1 MALDRPQPASGR
13 DVTTMTTGTQPALP
27 KNSNPRSERFG
38 RPSSSASTS
47 TTSRTVLVAR
57 PQRSPFWAACAE
69 TARRAGVWVARRRYE
84 LAPLGA
90 TTGLTFASWWAYAD
104 GAGPGSIAICS
115 TLGALST
122 AGAAYSLKHKNP
134 QVAHAAAALAL
145 VFGDIATGMAAGP
158 GPFSLIADG
167 VLTGTAYAFYG
178 PKLIQWRHERMKLHV
193 DTVRARGA
201 LPTAMGMEAADP
213 GLVGSSPEE
222 TALRRALHALTGVT
236 PLDVPAFQQN
246 DNGWAALVIMPAGK
260 NTAPDQIIRKKAQLA
275 SNLGLPGT
283 LHLTKGDDDNHLVVR
298 LVTSDALAGTVPYA
312 DDDCTSMA
320 DPVRL
325 GPDEHGS
332 PASITVLYRHTLIA
346 GASDWGK
353 SGLSNLIIKRM
364 VRRADVD
371 IYGIDMKPGTVELGP
386 WQPLMKRLARNVH
399 EAREL
404 FDYLDAEAAR
414 RGKILAD
421 LSAESLAQGGKP
433 VRKWIPGVHGNGI
446 VFVIDELAELIRQDE
461 ALRRQEAEWRKGDPE
476 GFPVEQPLST
486 RYESGLALWRFL
498 AMSAVACTQQPS
510 RKVFGGSTDA
520 RGNYANRLSTRM
532 GEAGHGPLIFG
543 QGSQTRGWRPELLD
557 LPGKF
562 LIATPEL
569 ENAEPRVCRAEYVS
583 DQDIADDVSH
593 LHARVQRQP
602 APAPAP
608 MRVVPA
614 VPLLVY
620 PDGSPVGRDGQPDL
634 YRAFEQLGSATK
646 KELQRSGPF
655 ASRDT
660 VGRAVEVWVRHGV
673 QSRKEGR
680 AERFFLPDR
689 AAS

>member
-1 MALDRPQPASGR
+1 
-13 DVTTMTTGTQPALP
+13 VTTQHEHLSPYAAELTTMPTTIPTTARPGLR
-27 KNSNPRSERFG
+27 PRSEAFRASG
-38 RPSSSASTS
+38 VPRIVPSSASTKRLQGP
-47 TTSRTVLVAR
+47 SRASR
-57 PQRSPFWAACAE
+57 CAE
-69 TARRAGVWVARRRYE
+69 VARRAGTWINRRRYE
-84 LAPLGA
+84 LAPFGA
-90 TTGLTFASWWAYAD
+90 TTALTFASWWAYAD

-115 TLGALST
+115 ALGALST
-122 AGAAYSLKHKNP
+122 AGTVFSLKHKNP
-134 QVAHAAAALAL
+134 QVAHATAALAL
-145 VFGDIATGMAAGP
+145 VFGDVATGMAAGP
-158 GPFSLIADG
+158 GPYSLLADG
-167 VLTGTAYAFYG
+167 ILTGTAYAFYG
-178 PKLIQWRHERMKLHV
+178 PKLVQLRHERMKLHV
-193 DTVRARGA
+193 DTVKARGA
-201 LPTAMGMEAADP
+201 LPSAMGLEAADP

-236 PLDVPAFQQN
+236 PLDVPAFQHH

-283 LHLTKGDDDNHLVVR
+283 LHLTRGDDDNQLVVR
-298 LVTSDALAGTVPYA
+298 LVTSDALAGTIPYA

-320 DPVRL
+320 EPIRL
-325 GPDEHGS
+325 GLDEHGN
-332 PASITVLYRHTLIA
+332 PVNIVTLYRHTLIA

-364 VRRADVD
+364 ARRADVD

-386 WQPLMKRLARNVH
+386 WEPLMKRLARNVH
-399 EAREL
+399 GAREL

-421 LSAESLAQGGKP
+421 LSAESLAGGGKP

-446 VFVIDELAELIRQDE
+446 IFVIDELAELIRQDE

-476 GFPVEQPLST
+476 GFPVQQPLST

-510 RKVFGGSTDA
+510 RKVFGGNTDA

-532 GEAGHGPLIFG
+532 GEPGHGPLIFG

-562 LIATPEL
+562 LVATPEL
-569 ENAEPRVCRAEYVS
+569 ENTEPRVCRAEYVS

-593 LHARVQRQP
+593 LHARSVPSTLQAKAPVMPVRLP
-602 APAPAP
+602 A
-608 MRVVPA
+608 
-614 VPLLVY
+614 LLY
-620 PDGSPVGRDGQPDL
+620 PDGTTVERDGQPDL
-634 YRAFEQLGSATK
+634 YREFQQLGSATK
-646 KELQRSGPF
+646 KELQKVGPF
-655 ASRDT
+655 SSRDT
-660 VGRAVEVWVRHGV
+660 VGRAIEVWQQHGV
-673 QSRKEGR
+673 QARKEGR
-680 AERFFLPDR
+680 AERFYLPEIPNSE
-689 AAS
+689 AG